1 MLKKIYNWSSSWTGT
16 IVIVLTIIFFV
27 AQAFVIPSG
36 SMKNTL
42 LIGDM
47 LFVKK
52 FAYGVPTPTIP
63 WIEVKVLPDFK
74 GNGHLIEGERP
85 KRGDIVVFRYP
96 HDPDIHYVKRAVATS
111 GDTIFLKNKI
121 LYLHPKEGNDFVKT
135 EFKDYETIDIDGK
148 LFVVSPYEKEHKG
161 IHNDPN
167 VTRNLIAP
175 KELFDMQE
183 IVIPEDETF
192 MMGDNRDHS
201 NDSRF
206 WGSVPYKYIVG
217 KPWFIYFSWDD
228 DYKIRW
234 DRVFRTVESL
244 EKDIEA
250 KINHI
255 TESISTDI
263 KLLNELDKFND
274 KVLSDK
280 GLLVAT
286 LLQQVAESINNDDQL
301 EIITTE
307 KLGNGTIKP
316 SLNLRLFV
324 PNLNQ
329 FIDYDKLSGGNKLMA
344 DIRFLKSITEL
355 LGGIGMLFMDEVFK
369 FFDDT
374 NIISASDLIKEFKV
388 GTSFLILHGGHESA
402 ISHDIIEVT
411 LDENDGSKYIRI
423 S

>member
-52 FAYGVPTPTIP
+52 FAYGIPQLKTPGVFGLPSIP
-63 WIEVKVLPDFK
+63 LMPDIFN
-74 GNGHLIEGERP
+74 NGHLIEGPRP
-85 KRGDIVVFRYP
+85 KRGDIVVFLYP
-96 HDPDIHYVKRAVATS
+96 HNPEIHYVKRAVATS

-135 EFKDYETIDIDGK
+135 EFKDYETIDLNGK

-161 IHNDPN
+161 IHNDIN
-167 VTRNLIAP
+167 VTKSYSNP

-244 EKDIEA
+244 EKDIDTTAE
-250 KINHI
+250 
-255 TESISTDI
+255 I
-263 KLLNELDKFND
+263 KHE
-274 KVLSDK
+274 
-280 GLLVAT
+280 
-286 LLQQVAESINNDDQL
+286 E
-301 EIITTE
+301 
-307 KLGNGTIKP
+307 
-316 SLNLRLFV
+316 
-324 PNLNQ
+324 
-329 FIDYDKLSGGNKLMA
+329 
-344 DIRFLKSITEL
+344 
-355 LGGIGMLFMDEVFK
+355 GI
-369 FFDDT
+369 
-374 NIISASDLIKEFKV
+374 
-388 GTSFLILHGGHESA
+388 
-402 ISHDIIEVT
+402 
-411 LDENDGSKYIRI
+411 Y
-423 S
+423 

>member
-52 FAYGVPTPTIP
+52 FSYGVPTPTIP

-74 GNGHLIEGERP
+74 ENGHLIEGERP

-96 HDPDIHYVKRAVATS
+96 HDPDIHYVKRAVAVG

-135 EFKDYETIDIDGK
+135 EFKDYETINLDGK
-148 LFVVSPYEKEHKG
+148 LFVASPYEKEHKG
-161 IHNDPN
+161 IHSDPN
-167 VTRNLIAP
+167 VTKAYSNP

-183 IVIPEDETF
+183 IIIPDDETF

-228 DYKIRW
+228 NYKIRW

-244 EKDIEA
+244 EKDIDTKAE
-250 KINHI
+250 
-255 TESISTDI
+255 I
-263 KLLNELDKFND
+263 KHE
-274 KVLSDK
+274 
-280 GLLVAT
+280 
-286 LLQQVAESINNDDQL
+286 E
-301 EIITTE
+301 
-307 KLGNGTIKP
+307 
-316 SLNLRLFV
+316 
-324 PNLNQ
+324 
-329 FIDYDKLSGGNKLMA
+329 
-344 DIRFLKSITEL
+344 
-355 LGGIGMLFMDEVFK
+355 GI
-369 FFDDT
+369 
-374 NIISASDLIKEFKV
+374 
-388 GTSFLILHGGHESA
+388 
-402 ISHDIIEVT
+402 
-411 LDENDGSKYIRI
+411 Y
-423 S
+423 